1 MSSLQHLFLLLVVLV
16 ISLPRHAMVVDAF
29 VPPTG
34 TTEKTLTT
42 AAVPGPPRLQDLV
55 RKLPAAYAHCL
66 THHALATECLTT
78 GCMAGLGDYL
88 AQRAAASGGVCG
100 TGASHNNS
108 TSHNASSISSNS
120 NNSAAVPQSGSKKKP
135 RVGHVL
141 DWKRSLTFFF
151 KGLGEGLMWSFWYH
165 QSDKVLQRVMS
176 SLVSSQWILVEG
188 SPAFLVI
195 RTVLALVTDLFIA
208 CPIIYASW
216 DIPIPALVKGTPF
229 RKIPRQIRI
238 KLPEMM
244 MASTK
249 LWMPAN
255 IIIYNAPLKYRVL
268 LMSLTDVFWQSM
280 VSTIATRDIVDDPL
294 VALGPD
300 GMEEGIALL
309 STSTTTSL
317 MDSNSSSIHLA
328 HDNGNGTQDDKSTTS
343 NNHNNSSS
351 VTSFINGDVGKRT
364 KSV

>member
-1 MSSLQHLFLLLVVLV
+1 MSSLQHFFLLFVLMV
-16 ISLPRHAMVVDAF
+16 MSLPRHAMVAEGF

-34 TTEKTLTT
+34 TTEKTVTT
-42 AAVPGPPRLQDLV
+42 AAVSGPPRLQDLV

-66 THHALATECLTT
+66 THHALATECITT

-88 AQRAAASGGVCG
+88 AQRAAASGGACCTSAPGGGSG
-100 TGASHNNS
+100 TAAAAAAASLSS
-108 TSHNASSISSNS
+108 TGKRKRP
-120 NNSAAVPQSGSKKKP
+120 V
-135 RVGHVL
+135 HVL

-176 SLVSSQWILVEG
+176 SLVSSQWILTEG

-195 RTVLALVTDLFIA
+195 RTILALVTDLFIA
-208 CPIIYASW
+208 CPFIYASW
-216 DIPIPALVKGTPF
+216 DIPVPALVKGTPLS
-229 RKIPRQIRI
+229 KIPRQIRI

-244 MASTK
+244 WASTK

-294 VALGPD
+294 PRHSNNNSVNNNGAD
-300 GMEEGIALL
+300 EEGIALL
-309 STSTTTSL
+309 STSL
-317 MDSNSSSIHLA
+317 ANLLDSNSSSLA
-328 HDNGNGTQDDKSTTS
+328 LDNGQDDKS
-343 NNHNNSSS
+343 NSSS
-351 VTSFINGDVGKRT
+351 VTSFINGDLGKRT